1 MPYRFL
7 TALCLTLLFSSPLQA
22 EVYRWTDEK
31 GRVHF
36 SDRPTSES
44 AKEIDL
50 REASPPNGPSHQAMP
65 EDRKE
70 MRKRMLEV
78 FEQERAEKR
87 EAAVKKKE
95 ERKERKRKCLD
106 ARARY
111 ENYNTAG
118 SIYDY
123 TESGE
128 RKYLDKQQR
137 REYLA
142 KLKAD
147 VERYCD

>member
-1 MPYRFL
+1 MEYRFL
-7 TALCLTLLFSSPLQA
+7 TALFLTLLFISPLQA
-22 EVYRWTDEK
+22 EVYRWTDEQ

-36 SDRPTSES
+36 SDRPTGES
-44 AKEIDL
+44 AQEIEL
-50 REASPPNGPSHQAMP
+50 REASPPSGPSHQNLP

-70 MRKRMLEV
+70 MRTRMLEV

-87 EAAVKKKE
+87 EAAAKRKQ

-106 ARARY
+106 ARVRY
-111 ENYNTAG
+111 DNYSNAG
-118 SIYDY
+118 SIYEY

-128 RKYLDKQQR
+128 RKYFDKQQR
-137 REYLA
+137 QEYVA